1 MVVASEVGDGC
12 TTLFWKDRWLRGH
25 RIEELAPHLSALVPR
40 KIMNKRTVLEALTDF
55 RWTRDLHGVL
65 STSVIC
71 DLLNLAD
78 LLSEVILQQDQPD
91 KHVWRLSVS
100 KKYSAKSAYEA
111 SFQGSI
117 SFEAFDHI
125 WKS

>member
-1 MVVASEVGDGC
+1 MVVAFEVGDGC

-78 LLSEVILQQDQPD
+78 LLSKVILQQDQPD

-117 SFEAFDHI
+117 SFEAFDRI